1 MFKRKEN
8 LKYLVVH
15 IKHRHVGLHSFID
28 IFKSL
33 KLSGHLIS
41 SGTRFQ
47 IIGLRDLI
55 LYVLMQAV
63 FSEGIRKYDFYL
75 SLSES
80 DAKYARAKSGVA
92 FY

>member
-1 MFKRKEN
+1 
-8 LKYLVVH
+8 
-15 IKHRHVGLHSFID
+15 
-28 IFKSL
+28 
-33 KLSGHLIS
+33 
-41 SGTRFQ
+41 
-47 IIGLRDLI
+47 
-55 LYVLMQAV
+55 MQAV